1 MCIFRLSSRI
11 FGRFPSWGDLPPRF
25 FAPWC
30 SHCKAMAKVQWAM
43 KIIHGKY
50 QWHSMAIM

>member
-43 KIIHGKY
+43 KIIHGTY
-50 QWHSMAIM
+50 QWL